1 MGSGGSRLLRRSGE
15 RHRTGPKL
23 FNRQGHGRDRHPC
36 PPQAPHGG
44 VPLRD
49 ELSKLM
55 DTIDALAED
64 PRPAEAVAFG
74 PNVCRLYV
82 GHYRVT
88 DDVTATQVRIGHITC
103 VL

>member
-1 MGSGGSRLLRRSGE
+1 MSLEVVYEEQVTLTLARYLDDPDG
-15 RHRTGPKL
+15 
-23 FNRQGHGRDRHPC
+23 
-36 PPQAPHGG
+36 
-44 VPLRD
+44 
-49 ELSKLM
+49 LSKLM
-55 DTIDALAED
+55 DSIDALADD

-88 DDVTATQVRIGHITC
+88 YDVTATQVRIGHITR